1 MLIGQKQIVKFL
13 VEEVGIEIDSAAYR
27 RLTPLHLACQYG
39 HNEVVAYL
47 IENGASPTLRNAELY
62 NCLEIAIM
70 NQHEKV
76 VKKLLTLPN
85 WRQLMRN
92 AQKIP
97 HTEAYDTPMRK
108 LIRYMPQVTIWLI
121 DQHLTRKLGGPGKH
135 VFKTVY
141 DYEFYTDIY
150 LVRKW
155 YTPETETG
163 RGFGAGNRGGDWF
176 WRGEAGRGEVT
187 TGRGGAG

>member
-1 MLIGQKQIVKFL
+1 M
-13 VEEVGIEIDSAAYR
+13 VEEVGIEIDPIEER

-39 HNEVVAYL
+39 HDEIVAYL
-47 IENGASPTLRNAELY
+47 IEHGASTTFRSAELY

-70 NQHEKV
+70 NQKEEI
-76 VKKLLTLPN
+76 VKELLTLPN
-85 WRQLMRN
+85 WRELMRN

-108 LIRYMPQVTIWLI
+108 LIRYMPEVTIWMI
-121 DQHLTRKLGGPGKH
+121 DRNLTRRLGGQGRH

-141 DYEFYTDIY
+141 DYEFYADIF

-155 YTPETETG
+155 YAQG
-163 RGFGAGNRGGDWF
+163 KKI
-176 WRGEAGRGEVT
+176 
-187 TGRGGAG
+187 